1 MQIGV
6 NVVCEEKQSDVFI
19 VTSVVFP
26 TSKPLCYNPV
36 RSIYTPE
43 ERAAQTLK
51 TIQSVREQHSKE
63 CKIVVVEL
71 GLNKNIAFDT
81 FAREADNILY
91 FGDILWVRWA
101 CDSKYKG
108 LGEAVGLLAASSYLK
123 DKGSY
128 FYKISGRYYLTRD
141 YNKSLWDRSLF
152 NFKSYNEDVST
163 RLYGFPFELYND
175 WQKALAKAIPFLML
189 GKQIE
194 TALPKFIPKGRVNY
208 MDQLGIEGHVGPK
221 GFLLNE

>member
-1 MQIGV
+1 MSIGV
-6 NVVCEEKQSDVFI
+6 SVVSKEKNSDVFI
-19 VTSVVFP
+19 VTSVVSP
-26 TSKPLCYNPV
+26 TTKPLCYNPI

-43 ERAAQTLK
+43 ERADQTLN
-51 TIQSVREQHSKE
+51 TILSIREQHSKE

-71 GLNKNIAFDT
+71 GLNKNIAFDSL
-81 FAREADNILY
+81 AREADTILY
-91 FGDILWVRWA
+91 LGDLFWVRWA
-101 CDSKYKG
+101 CDTKFKG

-128 FYKISGRYYLTRD
+128 FYKISGRYYLTQD

-152 NFKSYNEDVST
+152 NFKRYNEDVST
-163 RLYGFPFELYND
+163 RLYGFPIECFNY
-175 WQKALAKAIPFLML
+175 WQRALAKAIPFLMF

-194 TALPKFIPKGRVNY
+194 SALPKFIPKEYVNY
-208 MDQLGIEGHVGPK
+208 MGQLGIEGHVGPK